1 MSKYPLDQEALVE
14 EYGDLLIKIALKAY
28 MKEQAQLL
36 EQEEAEAAPVPAP
49 KGNVVAAAF
58 RQVNLEDA
66 KETILSG
73 LKKGVT
79 RVAVVLL
86 AAAITFTT
94 AFAASGTV
102 RTGVFQ
108 HVINVIRKYSDLL
121 ANTSV
126 MVEQPRYR
134 YDELNVLEIPNEQV
148 QEAFDV
154 WVSFRDSISFWD
166 SSSVYI
172 SDLVEALRYY
182 CIEHD
187 LDIPYAD
194 ATRKW
199 IKADALEQFAEW
211 YFGVDADYL
220 RRVSEVEAGSYDES
234 KGYCNIYSRGTTLTP
249 TAKAALTGYKDNAD
263 GTFEMEVT
271 ILAIAPMTG
280 EAAEYCNPPINL
292 PTRLGALEHIAVTR
306 RDLLQGIDTLL
317 DTVDGKAAVVAG
329 HCSCNQV
336 TLAVDLDP
344 GGGQVDVLGC
354 PQLEYGTGKG
364 SITLRSAVV
373 AVVEGNRLIIDLGNG
388 QLTALPIIFNRCV
401 GGAIGASAAG
411 HGNGRLCFGSLNGFP
426 LPVLFHLHGDLR
438 APSVIE
444 EIPIGRC
451 DLSHGKGAF
460 PQLHRTRQLISPCAC
475 AIAGDLDHS
484 SGDII
489 ESS

>member
-108 HVINVIRKYSDLL
+108 HVINVIRKYSDQL

-154 WVSFRDSISFWD
+154 WVSFRDSAVFRKT
-166 SSSVYI
+166 SSLTI
-172 SDLVEALRYY
+172 TDLIRMLHYHCVNTGVET
-182 CIEHD
+182 
-187 LDIPYAD
+187 PYND

-199 IKADALEQFAEW
+199 IWADALEQFAEW
-211 YFGVDADYL
+211 NFGVTPEMLQEKAAKVPGYYDADHGFCD
-220 RRVSEVEAGSYDES
+220 VYDIGIE
-234 KGYCNIYSRGTTLTP
+234 LTP
-249 TAKAALTGYKDNAD
+249 IVDASLVGYSENED
-263 GTFEMEVT
+263 GTFTMVVVLQVIHPGTNEPSEFGNDPLEV
-271 ILAIAPMTG
+271 
-280 EAAEYCNPPINL
+280 
-292 PTRLGALEHIAVTR
+292 V
-306 RDLLQGIDTLL
+306 
-317 DTVDGKAAVVAG
+317 VDMRSG
-329 HCSCNQV
+329 HPV
-336 TLAVDLDP
+336 FL
-344 GGGQVDVLGC
+344 
-354 PQLEYGTGKG
+354 
-364 SITLRSAVV
+364 SAMRK
-373 AVVEGNRLIIDLGNG
+373 EL
-388 QLTALPIIFNRCV
+388 
-401 GGAIGASAAG
+401 
-411 HGNGRLCFGSLNGFP
+411 
-426 LPVLFHLHGDLR
+426 
-438 APSVIE
+438 
-444 EIPIGRC
+444 
-451 DLSHGKGAF
+451 
-460 PQLHRTRQLISPCAC
+460 
-475 AIAGDLDHS
+475 
-484 SGDII
+484 
-489 ESS
+489 

>member
-108 HVINVIRKYSDLL
+108 DVINVIRKYSDLL

-154 WVSFRDSISFWD
+154 WVSFRDSAVFRKT
-166 SSSVYI
+166 SSLTI
-172 SDLVEALRYY
+172 TDLIQMLHYHCVNTGVET
-182 CIEHD
+182 
-187 LDIPYAD
+187 PYSD

-199 IKADALEQFAEW
+199 IRADALEQFAEW
-211 YFGVDADYL
+211 YFGVTPEMLQEKANNTP
-220 RRVSEVEAGSYDES
+220 GSYDTGH
-234 KGYCNIYSRGTTLTP
+234 GYCDVNAIGIELTP
-249 TAKAALTGYKDNAD
+249 IVDASLVGYSENED
-263 GTFEMEVT
+263 GTFTMVVVLQVIHPGTNEPSEFGNDPLEV
-271 ILAIAPMTG
+271 
-280 EAAEYCNPPINL
+280 
-292 PTRLGALEHIAVTR
+292 V
-306 RDLLQGIDTLL
+306 
-317 DTVDGKAAVVAG
+317 VDMRSG
-329 HCSCNQV
+329 HPV
-336 TLAVDLDP
+336 FL
-344 GGGQVDVLGC
+344 
-354 PQLEYGTGKG
+354 
-364 SITLRSAVV
+364 SAMRK
-373 AVVEGNRLIIDLGNG
+373 EL
-388 QLTALPIIFNRCV
+388 
-401 GGAIGASAAG
+401 
-411 HGNGRLCFGSLNGFP
+411 
-426 LPVLFHLHGDLR
+426 
-438 APSVIE
+438 
-444 EIPIGRC
+444 
-451 DLSHGKGAF
+451 
-460 PQLHRTRQLISPCAC
+460 
-475 AIAGDLDHS
+475 
-484 SGDII
+484 
-489 ESS
+489 

>member
-66 KETILSG
+66 KETVLSG

-108 HVINVIRKYSDLL
+108 YVINVIRKYSDLL

-172 SDLVEALRYY
+172 SDLVEALRY
-182 CIEHD
+182 
-187 LDIPYAD
+187 
-194 ATRKW
+194 TR
-199 IKADALEQFAEW
+199 
-211 YFGVDADYL
+211 
-220 RRVSEVEAGSYDES
+220 
-234 KGYCNIYSRGTTLTP
+234 
-249 TAKAALTGYKDNAD
+249 
-263 GTFEMEVT
+263 
-271 ILAIAPMTG
+271 
-280 EAAEYCNPPINL
+280 
-292 PTRLGALEHIAVTR
+292 
-306 RDLLQGIDTLL
+306 
-317 DTVDGKAAVVAG
+317 
-329 HCSCNQV
+329 
-336 TLAVDLDP
+336 
-344 GGGQVDVLGC
+344 
-354 PQLEYGTGKG
+354 
-364 SITLRSAVV
+364 
-373 AVVEGNRLIIDLGNG
+373 
-388 QLTALPIIFNRCV
+388 
-401 GGAIGASAAG
+401 
-411 HGNGRLCFGSLNGFP
+411 
-426 LPVLFHLHGDLR
+426 
-438 APSVIE
+438 
-444 EIPIGRC
+444 
-451 DLSHGKGAF
+451 
-460 PQLHRTRQLISPCAC
+460 
-475 AIAGDLDHS
+475 
-484 SGDII
+484 
-489 ESS
+489 

>member
-1 MSKYPLDQEALVE
+1 MMREEALIMSKYPLDQEALVE

-66 KETILSG
+66 KETVLSG

-280 EAAEYCNPPINL
+280 EAAEYCNPPM
-292 PTRLGALEHIAVTR
+292 EV
-306 RDLLQGIDTLL
+306 
-317 DTVDGKAAVVAG
+317 TVDMRSG
-329 HCSCNQV
+329 HPV
-336 TLAVDLDP
+336 F
-344 GGGQVDVLGC
+344 
-354 PQLEYGTGKG
+354 
-364 SITLRSAVV
+364 
-373 AVVEGNRLIIDLGNG
+373 LGNG
-388 QLTALPIIFNRCV
+388 KRFLAPIGLLWVRGTIFRASHFLGMFFRARYDKRKKNSK
-401 GGAIGASAAG
+401 GGKSIEGTYRKQFIKTKRSVL
-411 HGNGRLCFGSLNGFP
+411 NEKGSLLPHGFRSG
-426 LPVLFHLHGDLR
+426 VLLFRPGCCGFFR
-438 APSVIE
+438 
-444 EIPIGRC
+444 
-451 DLSHGKGAF
+451 F
-460 PQLHRTRQLISPCAC
+460 P
-475 AIAGDLDHS
+475 
-484 SGDII
+484 
-489 ESS
+489 E